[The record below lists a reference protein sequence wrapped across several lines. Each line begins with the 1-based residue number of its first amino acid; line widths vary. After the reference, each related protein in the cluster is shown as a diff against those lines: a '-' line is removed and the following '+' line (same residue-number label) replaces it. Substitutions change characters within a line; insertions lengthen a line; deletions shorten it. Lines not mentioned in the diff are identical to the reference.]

1 MSYLDKTVAEMKYQI
16 MNTFQSLR
24 NVSTEKQATYH
35 IDKLEKLIKEQLIQ
49 SFKNGIEVGKK
60 KQPDFQQK
68 K

>member
-24 NVSTEKQATYH
+24 NASTEKQATYH
-35 IDKLEKLIKEQLIQ
+35 IGKLEKLIKDQLVQ
-49 SFKNGIEVGKK
+49 SFKNGIQIGQK

>member
-24 NVSTEKQATYH
+24 NASTEKQATYH
-35 IDKLEKLIKEQLIQ
+35 IEKLEKLIKDQLIQ

-60 KQPDFQQK
+60 KQPDFKQEK
-68 K
+68 

>member
-35 IDKLEKLIKEQLIQ
+35 IEKLEKLIKDQLIQ
-49 SFKNGIEVGKK
+49 SFKNGIELGKK
-60 KQPDFQQK
+60 KQSSSQQEK
-68 K
+68 